1 MEKQH
6 MASIIMPTYNGQGIK
21 EEGFN
26 FSVEEQKTRT
36 RIIANSC
43 T

>member
-1 MEKQH
+1 

-26 FSVEEQKTRT
+26 FSVEEQKTR
-36 RIIANSC
+36 IIANSC